1 MYGAIGAGAAD
12 AVPDLI
18 AEINRPRPAY
28 STGLA
33 GIASQSLGRIG
44 PAARAALP
52 DLEKLLTHKEL
63 GPDAALAIWLI
74 APDDRSLRR
83 VEHYIT
89 PGALEPRPHRD
100 FLEHLGDAGS
110 AAAGAL
116 PAVLQL
122 MRNETSDQVFAAEIA
137 WRIGASPEAVA
148 LLKKIHAEPGDPK
161 VAGSRIDRAALALAR
176 IDNDP
181 DARRTI
187 EQARFDLHRRE
198 TMPRRFT
205 EDRYGTFWFTSMR
218 Y

>member
-1 MYGAIGAGAAD
+1 M
-12 AVPDLI
+12 
-18 AEINRPRPAY
+18 
-28 STGLA
+28 T
-33 GIASQSLGRIG
+33 
-44 PAARAALP
+44 
-52 DLEKLLTHKEL
+52 
-63 GPDAALAIWLI
+63 
-74 APDDRSLRR
+74 
-83 VEHYIT
+83 
-89 PGALEPRPHRD
+89 GALEPRPHRD

-187 EQARFDLHRRE
+187 EQARFARLSPYRDD
-198 TMPRRFT
+198 PRAERSARP
-205 EDRYGTFWFTSMR
+205 D
-218 Y
+218 